1 MNTEE
6 RLDRLVNLYEKMDEW
21 LDMIPGLPTAVRD
34 KIKEGLVKN
43 KDMESLV
50 DAIKNR
56 RPPRFVLVGRTG
68 VGKSS
73 LINAMCGRYLAEVS
87 DVKVGTNFAE
97 RYAYKSLGKTLFE
110 VIDTRGFAESR
121 GTGRNLSSE
130 EQLHKN
136 IEDFQPDAFLFL
148 SRCKERA
155 HLGEDAKF
163 LRSLADG
170 GREKVP
176 IIALLTQADEM
187 EPSRYKDPKEY
198 PDKKRSNISEAEKE
212 LEGIL
217 DDHDVKPLAILPV
230 SAYLEWN
237 EEPTTLEPEEWSRL
251 RIKFD
256 GRYNINRLLD
266 LLENN
271 IDLRASITLMLA
283 TRVDQVGRK
292 ISEKFTKV
300 FSSVSLA
307 VGASPLPVADFPIL
321 LALQTALVMA
331 IAYLS
336 GRDMS
341 YDTAKKF
348 LVSLGG
354 LGAVGFGLRAL
365 AQQASKFLNIFPGVG
380 SATSGTIAAT
390 GTWTI
395 GRGAIAYFFD
405 SVPEEQL
412 QKTVR
417 KARDDYKDKEG
428 GHDD

>member
-6 RLDRLVNLYEKMDEW
+6 RLDRLVALYEKLDEW
-21 LDMIPGLPTAVRD
+21 LDMIPGLPTVVRD
-34 KIKEGLVKN
+34 KIKEGLIKN
-43 KDMESLV
+43 KDMDSLV

-87 DVKVGTNFAE
+87 DVKVGTNFAKG
-97 RYAYKSLGKTLFE
+97 YAYKSLGKTLFE

-136 IEDFQPDAFLFL
+136 IEDFHPDAFLFL

-155 HLGEDAKF
+155 HLKEDAQF
-163 LRSLADG
+163 LRSLSGED
-170 GREKVP
+170 RKNVP

-187 EPSRYKDPKEY
+187 EPSRYKNPKEY

-212 LEGIL
+212 LEKIL
-217 DDHDVKPLAILPV
+217 NDHDVKPLTILPV
-230 SAYLEWN
+230 SSYLEWN

-251 RIKFD
+251 RIEFD
-256 GRYNINRLLD
+256 GRYNINDLLD

-271 IDLRASITLMLA
+271 IDLSASIALMLA

-292 ISEKFTKV
+292 ISEKFTNV

-307 VGASPLPVADFPIL
+307 IGASPLPVADFPVL
-321 LALQTALVMA
+321 LALQTTLVMV

-365 AQQASKFLNIFPGVG
+365 AQQAAKFLNIFPGAG
-380 SATSGTIAAT
+380 SATSGGIAAA
-390 GTWTI
+390 GTWAV

-405 SVPEEQL
+405 RVPEGQL
-412 QKTVR
+412 RNTTR
-417 KARDDYKDKEG
+417 KAYDDYKDKEG
-428 GHDD
+428 

>member
-6 RLDRLVNLYEKMDEW
+6 RLDRLVSLYEKLDEW
-21 LDMIPGLPTAVRD
+21 LDMIPGLPTEVRG
-34 KIKEGLVKN
+34 KIKEGLIKN
-43 KDMESLV
+43 KDMEALV

-87 DVKVGTNFAE
+87 DVKVGTNFAKG
-97 RYAYKSLGKTLFE
+97 YAYKSLGKTLFE

-121 GTGRNLSSE
+121 ETGRNLSSE

-155 HLGEDAKF
+155 RLKEDAKF
-163 LRSLADG
+163 LRSLAG
-170 GREKVP
+170 EGRENIP

-187 EPSRYKDPKEY
+187 EPSRYKNPKEY

-212 LEGIL
+212 LEEIL

-237 EEPTTLEPEEWSRL
+237 EEPTALEPEEWSRL
-251 RIKFD
+251 RIEFD
-256 GRYNINRLLD
+256 GRYNINDLLD

-271 IDLRASITLMLA
+271 IDLSASIALMLA

-292 ISEKFTKV
+292 ISEKFTNV

-307 VGASPLPVADFPIL
+307 IGASPLPVADFPVL
-321 LALQTALVMA
+321 LALQTTLVMV

-336 GRDMS
+336 GHDMS

-365 AQQASKFLNIFPGVG
+365 AQQAAKFLNIFPGVG
-380 SATSGTIAAT
+380 SATSGAIAAA
-390 GTWTI
+390 GTWVV

-405 SVPEEQL
+405 NVPEGQL
-412 QKTVR
+412 RNTTR
-417 KARDDYKDKEG
+417 KAYDDYEEQRG
-428 GHDD
+428 SA

>member
-6 RLDRLVNLYEKMDEW
+6 RLDRLVSLYEKLDEW
-21 LDMIPGLPTAVRD
+21 LDMIPGLPDAVRD

-43 KDMESLV
+43 KDMEALV

-87 DVKVGTNFAE
+87 DVKVGTNFAKG
-97 RYAYKSLGKTLFE
+97 YAYKSLGKTLFE

-121 GTGRNLSSE
+121 ETGRNLSSE

-155 HLGEDAKF
+155 HLKEDAKF
-163 LRSLADG
+163 LRSLAG
-170 GREKVP
+170 EGRENVP

-187 EPSRYKDPKEY
+187 EPSRYKNPKEY
-198 PDKKRSNISEAEKE
+198 PDKKRSNIAEAEKE
-212 LEGIL
+212 LEEIL

-251 RIKFD
+251 RIEFD
-256 GRYNINRLLD
+256 GRYKINDLLD

-271 IDLRASITLMLA
+271 IDLSASIALMLA

-292 ISEKFTKV
+292 ISEKFTNV

-307 VGASPLPVADFPIL
+307 IGASPLPIADFPIL
-321 LALQTALVMA
+321 LALQTVLVMV

-354 LGAVGFGLRAL
+354 LGAVGLGLRAL
-365 AQQASKFLNIFPGVG
+365 AQQAAKFLNIFPGVG
-380 SATSGTIAAT
+380 SATSGAIAAA
-390 GTWTI
+390 GTWAV

-405 SVPEEQL
+405 GVPEGQF
-412 QKTVR
+412 QNTAR
-417 KARDDYKDKEG
+417 KAYDDYEEQRG
-428 GHDD
+428 SA